1 MISFININKTLLI
14 YFLIL
19 LIVIPIFG
27 FNFLLKFLVN
37 VLLLIFLIPLL
48 IFLITLISFNSLKS
62 KVNIDDYYDDS
73 DLGDVNSKSPSESII
88 EVKAEEIN

>member
-1 MISFININKTLLI
+1 MISFININKTLVI

-62 KVNIDDYYDDS
+62 KINIGDYYEP
-73 DLGDVNSKSPSESII
+73 DLGNKNSKKPSESII